1 MFGLGRSSFYGL
13 GGSKKKLGPIQR
25 RLLAVFKQYPD
36 ARVGFYTTEI
46 VAARLAGG
54 GGDPI
59 YLKYTIADPI
69 DDTDARAQEAGVD
82 TGITRGE
89 VDDFYE
95 EGVPIYDDRAATLLK
110 EAWLS
115 YITEGQA
122 YGKPYYRQREEGGTV
137 DFTDRD
143 QEALVKMVPWIAAQV
158 NKEIKKAKKEQRE
171 ATGVDSPMARFSGNL
186 GPVED
191 WVSAENIDLGKRS
204 FQEADAGQSEWHER
218 IRIEA
223 EQKAIVLRQAAQR
236 GDLESGEVVQRFE
249 EGWPTEQNPGHKIAS
264 EHWQKTGG
272 WSFQDLTERDQVEV
286 EGIYLEH
293 CVRPSAGSGYWQDV
307 KRGRSKIMSIR
318 DELNRPL
325 FTFELH
331 VKSEGE
337 RIPPRVQQIKGY
349 YNRVPN
355 TLQECDMVDA
365 ALDAIGN
372 DYSQRASI
380 DDYQKCI
387 GVREREAVDR
397 SVRQGLKAATI
408 PQYPPGAAV
417 PRPRTRAEVDIRRAE
432 PFDDDGGYGYEDDED
447 AWD

>member
-1 MFGLGRSSFYGL
+1 M
-13 GGSKKKLGPIQR
+13 
-25 RLLAVFKQYPD
+25 AVFKQYPD

-54 GGDPI
+54 GGTSDYLVNPI
-59 YLKYTIADPI
+59 SDPI
-69 DDTDARAQEAGVD
+69 DDTNARAQEAGLD
-82 TGITRGE
+82 PGIAVGKP
-89 VDDFYE
+89 DDFYA

-110 EAWLS
+110 ETWLS

-122 YGKPYYRQREEGGTV
+122 YGEPYYRQRDEGGTV

-171 ATGVDSPMARFSGNL
+171 ATSGHSPMEVFSRNF
-186 GPVED
+186 GPIED
-191 WVSAENIDLGKRS
+191 WVSAENVDLGKRS
-204 FQEADAGQSEWHER
+204 FQEAHDGQSEWHDR

-223 EQKAIVLRQAAQR
+223 EEKAIVLRQAAQE
-236 GDLESGEVVQRFE
+236 GDLESGEVVKRFE
-249 EGWPTEQNPGHKIAS
+249 EGWPTAQNPGHQIPG
-264 EHWQKTGG
+264 EHWQKAGG
-272 WSFQDLTERDQVEV
+272 WSLQDLTERDQVEV

-325 FTFELH
+325 FTLELH

-380 DDYQKCI
+380 RDYQKCI
-387 GVREREAVDR
+387 GVRER
-397 SVRQGLKAATI
+397 Q
-408 PQYPPGAAV
+408 PGD
-417 PRPRTRAEVDIRRAE
+417 PSE
-432 PFDDDGGYGYEDDED
+432 PHDDDGGYRYEGDED